1 MDFAE
6 EHNALKSLPSKDR
19 TVADRR
25 PVFEHVMTDA
35 GNSFL
40 WRCDDYPWK
49 RNVWNVHPEYEIH
62 LIRNA
67 AGVALVGD
75 FIGQFEPGHLAIVG
89 SGLPHDWVTEIVPG
103 EVIRG
108 RDIVLQFDAD
118 RVRSA
123 AAVLPELH
131 EVGAFLTLA
140 LRGLAFTG
148 ETRRLGA
155 RLLEDIG
162 HVHGLERLSLFLRL
176 LQLLARSSEYIVLSS
191 ADFAPALDPMT
202 LDLVQRALAHVF
214 ENFMTDIRLSDMA
227 ELAGMS
233 ESAFSR
239 FFKKNSG
246 NSFTDHVTKLRI
258 GRACELLA
266 NSNLPVTD
274 ICYEVGYSNISN
286 FNRTFLRQRGHTPSA
301 YRRLARRRAG

>member
-1 MDFAE
+1 MRNLAPTDKVLA
-6 EHNALKSLPSKDR
+6 NM
-19 TVADRR
+19 R

-35 GNSFL
+35 RNSFL
-40 WRCDDYPWK
+40 WRCDDYPWE
-49 RNVWNVHPEYEIH
+49 RNVWNFHPEYEIH

-67 AGVALVGD
+67 TGVTLVGD

-89 SGLPHDWVTEIVPG
+89 SGLPHDWVTEVKPG

-108 RDIVLQFDAD
+108 RDIVLQFDAE

-131 EVGAFLTLA
+131 EVDAFLTRA

-155 RLLEDIG
+155 QLLEDLG
-162 HVHGLERLSLFLRL
+162 QAHGLERLSIFLQL
-176 LQLLARSSEYIVLSS
+176 LQLLSRSSEYTVLSS

-202 LDLVQRALAHVF
+202 LSLIQRALAYVF
-214 ENFMTDIRLSDMA
+214 ENLATDIRISDVA
-227 ELAGMS
+227 ELVGMS

>member
-1 MDFAE
+1 M
-6 EHNALKSLPSKDR
+6 KSLASANK
-19 TVADRR
+19 ALANMH
-25 PVFEHVMTDA
+25 PVFEYVMTDA

-40 WRCDDYPWK
+40 WRCDDYPWE
-49 RNVWNVHPEYEIH
+49 RNGWNFHPEHEIH

-67 AGVALVGD
+67 TGVTLVGD

-89 SGLPHDWVTEIVPG
+89 GGLPHDWVTEVKPG
-103 EVIRG
+103 EVIHG
-108 RDIVLQFDAD
+108 RDLVLQFDAD
-118 RVRSA
+118 RVRTA
-123 AAVLPELH
+123 AAVLPELN
-131 EVGAFLTLA
+131 EVSTFLTLA
-140 LRGLAFTG
+140 RRGLAFTG

-155 RLLEDIG
+155 QLLEEIG
-162 HVHGLERLSLFLRL
+162 HADGLGRLSLFIRL
-176 LQLLARSSEYIVLSS
+176 LQMLACSSEYVVLSS
-191 ADFAPALDPMT
+191 ADFAPALDPMK
-202 LDLVQRALAHVF
+202 LGLVQRALAHVF
-214 ENFMTDIRLSDMA
+214 ENFMTDIRLADMA

-233 ESAFSR
+233 ETAFSR

-246 NSFTDHVTKLRI
+246 NSFTDHVTRLRI